1 MERFLSGMVM
11 LCLFFCHIG
20 FTFGQTAFDSSL
32 CNSITQKNSKPCE
45 SQRTAIAMEKEFTDS
60 TFQDDSVF
68 LIKRTTYYLTTPNAL
83 PHQNTDLQFH
93 SFNYGVE
100 LEKPITPRFS
110 VRTEL
115 RRFFTLSISAWYKF
129 RIAKQV
135 HASIGT
141 GHSTSLLAGVFKA
154 YEFPFYNKTTNIH
167 GFHFGGFFTFGEIN
181 NNLSVGIRNYSNYRV
196 DYNSV
201 LWSLGGIKK
210 IYKFISL
217 VGEAN
222 ALGNSD
228 QSFGSI
234 GIRLQDQNGQSLDF
248 GLIHTFTP
256 KTPRYLDDFP
266 FTEFALPSLF
276 GTKTP
281 TGLFLGM
288 HIHF

>member
-1 MERFLSGMVM
+1 MERLLSGMVM
-11 LCLFFCHIG
+11 LCLFFCQIG

-32 CNSITQKNSKPCE
+32 CNSITQKNSKQCE
-45 SQRTAIAMEKEFTDS
+45 GQRTAIEEEKGFTDS
-60 TFQDDSVF
+60 TVQTDSVNI
-68 LIKRTTYYLTTPNAL
+68 IKRSTFYLTSPNAL
-83 PHQNTDLQFH
+83 PHQNTGFQFH
-93 SFNYGVE
+93 SFNFGVE
-100 LEKPITPRFS
+100 LEKPITSRFS

-129 RIAKQV
+129 RIANQF
-135 HASIGT
+135 HASIGA

-154 YEFPFYNKTTNIH
+154 IEFTFYKKTNNIH
-167 GFHFGGFFTFGEIN
+167 GFHFGSFFTFGEIN
-181 NNLSVGIRNYSNYRV
+181 NNLSVGIRNYSNYRFN
-196 DYNSV
+196 YNTV

-222 ALGNSD
+222 TIGNFVE
-228 QSFGSI
+228 SFGSI

-248 GLIHTFTP
+248 GLIHAFTP
-256 KTPRYLDDFP
+256 KTSRYFDDFP
-266 FTEFALPSLF
+266 FTEYALPSLF